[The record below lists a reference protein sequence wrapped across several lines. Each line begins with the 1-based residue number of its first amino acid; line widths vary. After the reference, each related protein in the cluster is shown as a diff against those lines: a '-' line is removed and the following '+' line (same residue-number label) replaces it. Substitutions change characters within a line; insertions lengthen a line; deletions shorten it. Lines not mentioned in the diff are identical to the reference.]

1 MLNDD
6 MIDLYYMILEEET
19 IKQELCKIKHS
30 LNDIKENMEDTKQKI
45 IKGMEDINHKFA
57 SYKNM
62 DIIVSKKP
70 QKIKLEKEK
79 INELI
84 EDILSLDIN
93 NTEKVK
99 QIFSVLKPKESGE
112 FKTTLTIKL
121 KKRKKKES
129 ESDG

>member
-6 MIDLYYMILEEET
+6 MIDLYYMILEEEA

-30 LNDIKENMEDTKQKI
+30 LNDIKENMEETKQKI
-45 IKGMEDINHKFA
+45 ISGMEDINHRFA

-62 DIIVSKKP
+62 DIILVKKP
-70 QKIKLEKEK
+70 TKIKLDKEK

-84 EDILSLDIN
+84 EDILSLNIDN
-93 NTEKVK
+93 SEKVK

-112 FKTTLTIKL
+112 LKTTLNIKL
-121 KKRKKKES
+121 KKRKKKNSDS
-129 ESDG
+129 E